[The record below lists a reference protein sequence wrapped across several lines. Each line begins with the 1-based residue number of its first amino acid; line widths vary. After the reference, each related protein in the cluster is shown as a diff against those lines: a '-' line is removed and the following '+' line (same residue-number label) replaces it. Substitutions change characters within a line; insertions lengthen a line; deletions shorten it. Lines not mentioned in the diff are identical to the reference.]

1 MKISILCLKRR
12 KKGNWL
18 YWSEQILLSRSGKY
32 ERLQLS
38 KHNPLCSTNFFLK
51 TSSIYQVIFI
61 IQLRRKTTLMLQ
73 NVNMIWYHNLSFN
86 KNTNLNYISI
96 VTMFCWCI
104 LLLFLK
110 FENNSKDQ
118 TSYCTLLNEVQH
130 LEPNFRS
137 CHPRRGFLCLTFHA
151 PNFAFS
157 ALSVRIKFLFYKYL
171 WFQLY
176 F

>member
-18 YWSEQILLSRSGKY
+18 YWSEQILLSRLGKY

-38 KHNPLCSTNFFLK
+38 KYNPLCSTNF
-51 TSSIYQVIFI
+51 SENVIKILSYFYYPI
-61 IQLRRKTTLMLQ
+61 EEKNYTYMSKYR
-73 NVNMIWYHNLSFN
+73 YHISFHSTNN
-86 KNTNLNYISI
+86 KILNHISI
-96 VTMFCWCI
+96 ETIFCWCI

-118 TSYCTLLNEVQH
+118 TSNCTLLNEVQH

-137 CHPRRGFLCLTFHA
+137 CHSKRGFLCLTFHA

-157 ALSVRIKFLFYKYL
+157 ALSFSIKFLFLQISMVSTLFLK
-171 WFQLY
+171 
-176 F
+176 